1 MTVYILVYVF
11 LNCPV
16 RTLII
21 SWIEGN
27 YLIFVKCTR
36 PSFSNK
42 LVLMVYYILN
52 VVFFTL
58 YANLLLNSLIYLGMR
73 YLNVAMQSQ

>member
-1 MTVYILVYVF
+1 
-11 LNCPV
+11 
-16 RTLII
+16 
-21 SWIEGN
+21 
-27 YLIFVKCTR
+27 
-36 PSFSNK
+36 
-42 LVLMVYYILN
+42 MVYYILN